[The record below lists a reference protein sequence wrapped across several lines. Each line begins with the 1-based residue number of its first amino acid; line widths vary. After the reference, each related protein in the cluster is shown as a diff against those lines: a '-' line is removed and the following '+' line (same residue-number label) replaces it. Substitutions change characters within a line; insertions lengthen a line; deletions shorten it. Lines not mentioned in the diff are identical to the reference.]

1 MKTALLLG
9 GSGQIGRSLLPRLLS
24 DGWQVMAV
32 SRRAAQMPKIPGV
45 EWLPGSLQQMPPLP
59 YPPEVIFS
67 CGPLDAFSLWYA
79 QNVQPAVRVIAFGS
93 TSLKVKQDSIDAAE
107 REMVAALAQA
117 EKRLTEAC
125 AKQGAGLTLL
135 RPTLVYG
142 AGMDKSLTRIVQL
155 ATRHGRFAL
164 PRTALGLRQPV
175 HVEDLAD
182 AAMACLHHERSIG
195 RSYDLPGGE
204 TLNYIDMVRRVLAGI
219 EPVPRLH
226 LLPLPVF
233 SALLWLARISGKVSG
248 FNNAMLARMQQDLVF
263 DSQPARED
271 FGYAPRDFQP
281 TAKVFDEG

>member
-1 MKTALLLG
+1 MPAMKTALLLG
-9 GSGQIGRSLLPRLLS
+9 GSGQIGQALLPRLVS
-24 DGWQVMAV
+24 DGWQVLAV
-32 SRRAAQMPKIPGV
+32 SRRAAQMPQMPGV
-45 EWLPGSLQQMPPLP
+45 EWLQGSLQQMPTLP
-59 YPPEVIFS
+59 HPPEVIFS

-79 QNVQPAVRVIAFGS
+79 QNAQPAVRVIAFGS
-93 TSLKVKQDSIDAAE
+93 TSLKVKQDSTDAAE
-107 REMVAALAQA
+107 REMAARLAQA
-117 EKRLTEAC
+117 ETRLIEAC
-125 AKQGAGLTLL
+125 AGLTLL

-142 AGMDKSLTRIVQL
+142 SGMDKSLTRIVQL

-204 TLNYIDMVRRVLAGI
+204 TLDYIDMVRRVLANI
-219 EPVPRLH
+219 DPAPRLH
-226 LLPLPVF
+226 LVPLPVF
-233 SALLWLARISGKVSG
+233 SALLWLARTSGKVNG

-271 FGYAPRDFQP
+271 FGYAPRAFRP
-281 TAKVFDEG
+281 